1 MSLNYVV
8 EVYVYIM
15 MEKCITHIPQTD
27 TYDLAT
33 QKTTFFSGDINPTK
47 IIAANKYTILF
58 ICVDC
63 EAFLVAQDYSN
74 NDEK

>member
-1 MSLNYVV
+1 LASGLSAMV
-8 EVYVYIM
+8 ESPII
-15 MEKCITHIPQTD
+15 K
-27 TYDLAT
+27 
-33 QKTTFFSGDINPTK
+33 KTTFFSGDINPTK

>member
-1 MSLNYVV
+1 M
-8 EVYVYIM
+8 
-15 MEKCITHIPQTD
+15 K
-27 TYDLAT
+27 
-33 QKTTFFSGDINPTK
+33 KTTFFSGDINPTK

-63 EAFLVAQDYSN
+63 KAFLVAQDYSN